1 MTVQG
6 WSLACPEPAGA
17 GRRATGHSISMS
29 ELIPLSLDL
38 LLKRAFREYKREGKI
53 FDLPQSKFFRGDPTL
68 DTSVVF
74 HGYRAST
81 PIGPAAGPHDQ
92 MVQNIVLAWLAG
104 SRIIELKTVQI
115 LDELKIP
122 RPCIDMTNVG
132 YNVEWSQELK
142 LKLSLREYV
151 GAAMMIEILK
161 ASSLLGDEFPASK
174 RETIYDMSVGYNLE
188 GINSPRVRQWIKS
201 MKDATAIINELRCQ
215 LIGEFARYRDLPFP
229 ARLSDTITLSTF
241 HGCPADEIER
251 IVYFLLTEMD
261 VHVCIKMNPTLLGK
275 PAVEHLLHD
284 VMGYQDIQVTQEAF
298 DKDLQFPD
306 ALEIVDRLDRV
317 ARSRGKR
324 LAVKFSNTLVV
335 KNHRTFFPDEVMYMS
350 GAPLHVITLNLVCK
364 FREKVGDAI
373 PISFSA
379 GIEANNVANAVAMN
393 FVPVTTCTDLLRPGG
408 YGRLVRYMDRLEA
421 AMEALGVGT
430 IDDFVLRY
438 AGQSSAAMERVL
450 KRWKKSLLSS
460 DPRGNANAVEWV
472 EASLRPRLLEWCAGP
487 PTPIQPFC
495 AALSREFSTKVA
507 PKLPIAVAEDL
518 RKKLDELP
526 QAMVDAAG
534 VLNTPGIVEK
544 TTADHRYYYEQNKA
558 VPRKI
563 GSKLYLYDCINCDKC
578 VPVCPNDANFVY
590 EDEAVEISY
599 QNYRLGPDG
608 SLAPEPGG
616 TLKIGKAHQLAN
628 YADFCNDCGNCDVFC
643 PEDGGPYIEKP
654 RFFGSLESYQR
665 YGKANGFY
673 VEYGAEQRS
682 IYGTIG
688 NKAYS
693 LSVDSGSGHARFSD
707 GAVEVDL
714 DLATHQPVSGRR
726 IAPAA
731 GASAAIDMLPYHQL
745 RLLLDAVS
753 RKDRLNYVNVT
764 AIGTLT

>member
-1 MTVQG
+1 M
-6 WSLACPEPAGA
+6 A
-17 GRRATGHSISMS
+17 
-29 ELIPLSLDL
+29 ELFPLSLDL
-38 LLKRAFREYKREGKI
+38 LLKRAFREYERDGKI
-53 FDLPQSKFFRGDPTL
+53 FDLPKTKFFRGDPSL
-68 DTSVVF
+68 DTSVLF

-92 MVQNIVLAWLAG
+92 MVQNIVLSWLAG

-122 RPCIDMTNVG
+122 RPCIDMANVG

-142 LKLSLREYV
+142 LDLSLREYV
-151 GAAMMIEILK
+151 GAAMLIEILK
-161 ASSLLGDEFPASK
+161 ASGLLGDEFPGSK

-188 GINSPRVRQWIKS
+188 GISSPRVRQWIES
-201 MKDATAIINELRCQ
+201 MKDATAIVNELRGQ
-215 LIGEFARYRDLPFP
+215 LTPEFARYRDLPFP

-251 IVYFLLTEMD
+251 IVHFLLTEMD

-284 VMGYQDIQVTQEAF
+284 VMGYQDIRVTQEAF
-298 DKDLQFPD
+298 DKDLQFPQ

-335 KNHRTFFPDEVMYMS
+335 KNHRTFFTDEVMYMS
-350 GAPLHVITLNLVCK
+350 GAPLHVITLNLVRK
-364 FREKVGDAI
+364 FREQVGQAI

-379 GIEANNVANAVAMN
+379 GLDANNVSNAVAMN

-421 AMEALGVGT
+421 AMKAMGVGT
-430 IDDFVLRY
+430 IGDFVLRY
-438 AGQSSAAMERVL
+438 AGQSSAAVEQVLERW
-450 KRWKKSLLSS
+450 RESLGSS
-460 DPRGNANAVEWV
+460 DRGGS
-472 EASLRPRLLEWCAGP
+472 ASALAWIQSTLRPRLLEWSAGP
-487 PTPIQPFC
+487 PTPIRPFC
-495 AALSREFSTKVA
+495 AALAQEFSGRVA
-507 PKLPIAVAEDL
+507 PQLPVALAEHLCQKLE
-518 RKKLDELP
+518 ELP
-526 QAMVDAAG
+526 QALVDAAG
-534 VLNTPGIVEK
+534 VLNTPGIVDK

-599 QNYRLGPDG
+599 PNYRLGPDG
-608 SLAPEPGG
+608 SLAFEPGG
-616 TLKIGKAHQLAN
+616 TLKIAKAHQLAN

-654 RFFGSLESYQR
+654 RFFGSLETYR
-665 YGKANGFY
+665 KYGKANGFF
-673 VEYGAEQRS
+673 VEFGAEQRT

-693 LSVDSGSGHARFSD
+693 LSIDSGSGHARFSD

-714 DLATHQPVSGRR
+714 DAATHQPVSASR
-726 IAPAA
+726 IATAA
-731 GASAAIDMLPYHQL
+731 VPGAAATIDMLPYHQL

-753 RKDRLNYVNVT
+753 KKDSVNYVNLR
-764 AIGTLT
+764 AI